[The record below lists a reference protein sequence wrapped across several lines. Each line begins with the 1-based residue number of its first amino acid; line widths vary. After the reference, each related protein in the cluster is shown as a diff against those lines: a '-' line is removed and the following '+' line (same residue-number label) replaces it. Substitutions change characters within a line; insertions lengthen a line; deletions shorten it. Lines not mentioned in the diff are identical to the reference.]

1 MKATG
6 MFGILCALAT
16 LASGTTPPAFAAEA
30 FLYSEPWL
38 YGGTPPRRAGTAEP
52 CPAIMWD
59 IARTPGPGKGTY
71 LLRGP
76 VWNLDGSG
84 ISMANGELRPD
95 RSFTFNINS
104 VNGKG
109 LAGMITG
116 VLNGDGSRD
125 LKMTGPEPAIIWS
138 CTSIRGRPRQKGSPC
153 P

>member
-1 MKATG
+1 
-6 MFGILCALAT
+6 
-16 LASGTTPPAFAAEA
+16 
-30 FLYSEPWL
+30 
-38 YGGTPPRRAGTAEP
+38 
-52 CPAIMWD
+52 MWD

-109 LAGMITG
+109 LAGKITG

-125 LKMTGPEPAIIWS
+125 LKMTGTGNCNNMELHLN
-138 CTSIRGRPRQKGSPC
+138 PRQTSAKR
-153 P
+153 